1 MRDFHSVELLAR
13 RLFCAISMVILLV
26 TIALHLGLVDVGQWA
41 YDEFSII
48 SSYRDNG
55 WTAFRD
61 RLIGWSPRPISEL
74 LIWAYACLVNWTHK
88 PLIGV
93 FLGLLWLTLISVPLI
108 SFFQIRK
115 KIPMDSGR
123 PLMFSSLFTFGLV
136 ALFLLGH
143 SPGALFYSPVV
154 AAAYLTTLSAITLCF
169 VEVALNMTAHHGGR
183 VIAALSLIFAAA
195 SSETGAIFVI
205 VFGCLSVTC
214 MSVDKFRNSVYQRQF
229 LWCLLPT
236 FIGIGVFVLLICN
249 RARAQEAL
257 FATVEYHNLYM
268 TCKTALGQTVK
279 EYLVNGQ
286 RLSTRGVFLGLLLK
300 ACFFLGVRYCWLS
313 GGIKVPRRQVLVVF
327 ALSIV
332 ATTYFSVAASY
343 YGYGG
348 LTNPWHQEL
357 RQCLVMLFIATIAL
371 FSCHYH
377 APFYDLRR
385 TEWLGVIFVFITLVL
400 VVRGRFGALIHDYRN
415 YPVFIQNRNKSWN
428 SGLSDGDA
436 MIWFSP
442 PKGQVADT
450 LLFVPGIYNLESKA
464 PGVLDIMHFFHKE
477 RLEIRPYHLYKR
489 KTSYR
494 YNSDRQYPS

>member
-1 MRDFHSVELLAR
+1 MRLEYVRDFPSVELLAR
-13 RLFCAISMVILLV
+13 RLSCAIPLVILLV
-26 TIALHLGLVDVGQWA
+26 TIALHFGLVDMGQWA

-55 WTAFRD
+55 WTAFSD

-108 SFFQIRK
+108 SFFQIREK
-115 KIPMDSGR
+115 FSVDSR
-123 PLMFSSLFTFGLV
+123 RFLSFFTFGLV
-136 ALFLLGH
+136 AFFLLGH
-143 SPGALFYSPVV
+143 GPGALFYSPVV

-169 VEVALNMTAHHGGR
+169 LQLALSLTEHRGGR
-183 VIAALSLIFAAA
+183 IIAALSLIFAAA
-195 SSETGAIFVI
+195 SSETGAFFVV
-205 VFGCLSVTC
+205 VFGCLSLTC
-214 MSVDKFRNSVYQRQF
+214 MFVDKFRDSVYQREF

-236 FIGIGVFVLLICN
+236 LTGIGVFVLLIRN
-249 RARAQEAL
+249 RVRGQEAL
-257 FATVEYHNLYM
+257 FATAEYHNLYM
-268 TCKTALGQTVK
+268 SLKTGLGETVK

-313 GGIKVPRRQVLVVF
+313 SGIKVPRRQVLMVF

-357 RQCLVMLFIATIAL
+357 RQCLVMLFIATVAL

-377 APFYDLRR
+377 VPFCDLRR
-385 TEWLGVIFVFITLVL
+385 TEWLGGIFVFIALIL
-400 VVRGRFGALIHDYRN
+400 VVPGRFDALIHDYRN
-415 YPVFIQNRNKSWN
+415 YPVCIENRNKSWN
-428 SGLSDGDA
+428 SGLSDGNA
-436 MIWFSP
+436 MIWLSS
-442 PKGQVADT
+442 PKGQVANT
-450 LLFVPGIYNLESKA
+450 LLFTPGIYNLESKA
-464 PGVLDIMHFFHKE
+464 PGVLDIMHFFRKE
-477 RLEIRPYHLYKR
+477 RLEICPYLAINRH
-489 KTSYR
+489 
-494 YNSDRQYPS
+494 